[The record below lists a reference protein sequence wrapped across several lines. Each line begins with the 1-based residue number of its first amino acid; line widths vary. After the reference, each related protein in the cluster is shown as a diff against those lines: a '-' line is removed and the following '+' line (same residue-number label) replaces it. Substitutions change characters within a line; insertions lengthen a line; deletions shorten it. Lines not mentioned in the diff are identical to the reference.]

1 MNESIMRAA
10 GFGKEVDAIHT
21 GKCPICGK
29 EINMEDFIDELSRR
43 EFYISGMCQKCQNEI
58 FNNEDDEDDDWDDDL
73 YDFDEEED
81 NDE

>member
-1 MNESIMRAA
+1 MRAA
-10 GFGKEVDAIHT
+10 GFGKEVDAIHA

-43 EFYISGMCQKCQNEI
+43 EFYISGMCQKCQDEI
-58 FNNEDDEDDDWDDDL
+58 FGNGDDEDDDWDDDL